1 MSSSL
6 VPLLWFAA
14 IIALIPVALWLLKR
28 SPVGAMAAQG
38 GLRSVAT
45 LALSPNQR
53 VVTVEVGSG
62 DDRRWLVLGVS
73 PQSVTL
79 LRDMAAQGEAPTLAA
94 TSGSPFAQL
103 LGRTRN
109 GGTPSDG
116 ARDAK
121 A

>member
-1 MSSSL
+1 MPSNL
-6 VPLLWFAA
+6 APLLWFAA

-28 SPVGAMAAQG
+28 TPMGAMAAQG

-62 DDRRWLVLGVS
+62 DERRWLVLGVS

-79 LRDMAAQGEAPTLAA
+79 LRDMAAQGEPPAA
-94 TSGSPFAQL
+94 QSAYGASFAQI
-103 LGRTRN
+103 LGRAGR
-109 GGTPSDG
+109 DA
-116 ARDAK
+116 ARDGGA
-121 A
+121 

>member
-1 MSSSL
+1 MTSSL
-6 VPLLWFAA
+6 APLLWFAA

-28 SPVGAMAAQG
+28 TPVGAMAAQG

-79 LRDMAAQGEAPTLAA
+79 LRDMAAQGDAPTLAA
-94 TSGSPFAQL
+94 ASGSTFAQL
-103 LGRTRN
+103 LGRTRS
-109 GGTPSDG
+109 TPGDG